1 MNIGHHQ
8 KGNVGQAHR
17 RDAISD
23 NNDDDHGYNK
33 VEDDRNDA
41 DELEMGNGG
50 EGNRDSENRQGG
62 TNNIGKAIVKH
73 TVKSGMR
80 AIIVVAAVCMIPI
93 WLTGGQD
100 VVSVEKNNK
109 EVPDF
114 EVVEEWGC
122 DNLPND
128 LRDVLEP
135 HCIVHGKKAM
145 SSISTMLPN
154 LDFFRTVVSIFDSH
168 ARAEVWRMRR
178 MNEIKRRGML
188 WSVDASSDVASQQLK
203 ERAGKLVEYVLVAG
217 RGTTGSTSVTKW
229 LGGDILQQ
237 QNLGSIH
244 FHDARCPSHSS
255 STSECYHRFL
265 LRGIKKI
272 HSTLKKIRNKVSI
285 EVKEGTYKQLFDDLG
300 YYLGQPLKECG
311 ECMKTG
317 GTNIS
322 SISTGTMP
330 KCHNGFGGRVALLD
344 SPLVSMFTELYFA
357 LGPETKVILLRR
369 DKDEWAKSRAKNHGK
384 SKVGIVCGDS
394 NSTGYDARAL
404 HDPFSYTQCVSTALS
419 VARNQQLMAINGT
432 TEIFRA
438 HIHDIGDIDKAY
450 LSDAYDKYNLF
461 VEKLVPNDYRLEVD
475 LFSSKLLAGA
485 NGISA
490 RDSWT
495 KLNQQL
501 IKEFASC

>member
-1 MNIGHHQ
+1 MNIGRHQ

-23 NNDDDHGYNK
+23 NNNDDDHGY
-33 VEDDRNDA
+33 
-41 DELEMGNGG
+41 
-50 EGNRDSENRQGG
+50 SENRQGG
-62 TNNIGKAIVKH
+62 TNNNGKAIGKH

-100 VVSVEKNNK
+100 IVSVEKNNK

-178 MNEIKRRGML
+178 MNEING
-188 WSVDASSDVASQQLK
+188 SDVASQQLK
-203 ERAGKLVEYVLVAG
+203 ERAGKLVEYVIVAG
-217 RGTTGSTSVTKW
+217 RGTTGTRSVTEW

-237 QNLGSIH
+237 QNLGSLH

-255 STSECYHRFL
+255 STSECYRRFL

-272 HSTLKKIRNKVSI
+272 HSTLKKIHNKVSI
-285 EVKEGTYKQLFDDLG
+285 KVKEGTYKQLFDDLG

-344 SPLVSMFTELYFA
+344 SPFVSMFTELYFA

-384 SKVGIVCGDS
+384 SVVGIVCGDS

>member
-1 MNIGHHQ
+1 MNIGRHQ

-23 NNDDDHGYNK
+23 NNNDDDHGY
-33 VEDDRNDA
+33 
-41 DELEMGNGG
+41 
-50 EGNRDSENRQGG
+50 SENRQGG
-62 TNNIGKAIVKH
+62 TNNNGKAIGKH

-100 VVSVEKNNK
+100 IVSVEKNNK

-178 MNEIKRRGML
+178 MNEING
-188 WSVDASSDVASQQLK
+188 SDVASQQLK
-203 ERAGKLVEYVLVAG
+203 ERAGKLVEYVIVAG
-217 RGTTGSTSVTKW
+217 RGTTGTRSVTEW

-237 QNLGSIH
+237 QNLGSLH

-255 STSECYHRFL
+255 STSECYRRFL

-272 HSTLKKIRNKVSI
+272 HSTLKKIHNKVSI
-285 EVKEGTYKQLFDDLG
+285 KVKEGTYKQLFDDLG

-384 SKVGIVCGDS
+384 SMVGIVCGDS